1 MTGDTIRYS
10 TGNEHNPADPWG
22 RSELVLQ
29 PDGRARLDHYFSR
42 GRPARAWTGQVGAA
56 AVAALRAALDEAGFP
71 AAPRP
76 GLRPPDA
83 TLRRLLVE
91 ADGVVQ
97 QVALGWHQPPSL
109 PGYAAAFDILDGVIR
124 QLSSAAVPYQST
136 QPEIVGDIAAL

>member
-29 PDGRARLDHYFSR
+29 ADGRARLDHYFSR

-71 AAPRP
+71 EGP
-76 GLRPPDA
+76 GPGPRPPDA
-83 TLRRLLVE
+83 TLRRLVIE
-91 ADGVVQ
+91 ADGGVQ
-97 QVALGWHQPPSL
+97 QVALGWHQTPSR

-124 QLSSAAVPYQST
+124 QLSGAAVAYPST
-136 QPEIVGDIAAL
+136 QPEIVRDIAAR